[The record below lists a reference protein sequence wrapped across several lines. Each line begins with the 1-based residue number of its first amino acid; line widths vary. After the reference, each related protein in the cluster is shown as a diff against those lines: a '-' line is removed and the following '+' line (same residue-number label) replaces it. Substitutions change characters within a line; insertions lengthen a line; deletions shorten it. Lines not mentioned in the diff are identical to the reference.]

1 MRKKEGEEKGS
12 ARGSVH
18 WGTAGAATI
27 PQTLTLSLI
36 LQRRRFGRR
45 EADVALQAS
54 ATGRK
59 PRAWNGT
66 SLIGCV
72 AMTFQQESSAPR
84 SPGGP
89 VEKETQKPTA
99 CCMRTV
105 CPVVHNNGPNT
116 PTSQSCMSPAPRCQ
130 RGKGRG
136 GVCTAGERRGGSEWR
151 KKQQLKRGGKEISQ
165 LL

>member
-18 WGTAGAATI
+18 WGCYYTTDLDI
-27 PQTLTLSLI
+27 ELDP
-36 LQRRRFGRR
+36 QRRRFGRR

-136 GVCTAGERRGGSEWR
+136 GVCTAGERRGGSERR
-151 KKQQLKRGGKEISQ
+151 KKQPLKRGGKEISQ